1 MSRKDAICNINE
13 VFGDRPHAKGSD
25 TSWYAAHSIPAERLS
40 RLKKQILDVLR
51 SLHPDGLTDDE
62 LSGVLREY
70 RYTVAP
76 RRRWLVLAGLV
87 EDTGGRRLGE
97 RGRKQVIWGFKIN
110 ASYIEQRD
118 SRIRAKGV
126 RMTYPAAL
134 ALINKLHREAEF
146 EQWHGRCIECHMMWP
161 CPTNDILELARRRPK
176 ETVK

>member
-76 RRRWLVLAGLV
+76 RRRWLVLADLV
-87 EDTGGRRLGE
+87 EDTGGRRIGE

-118 SRIRAKGV
+118 SRIRAVGPKL
-126 RMTYPAAL
+126 TYPAAL
-134 ALINKLHREAEF
+134 SLIDKLHHPVGLKCVCEACGHEF
-146 EQWHGRCIECHMMWP
+146 P
-161 CPTNDILELARRRPK
+161 CPTNDILKLARRRPK